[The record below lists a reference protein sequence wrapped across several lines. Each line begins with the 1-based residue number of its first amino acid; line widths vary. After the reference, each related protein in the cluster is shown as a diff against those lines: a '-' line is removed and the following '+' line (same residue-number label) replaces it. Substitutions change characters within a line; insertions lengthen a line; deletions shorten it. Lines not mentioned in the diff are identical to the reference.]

1 MTATECH
8 PIELDNVKNEIFYA
22 YICEIL
28 SVGKN
33 EIMLAL

>member
-1 MTATECH
+1 MWSNRIRQ
-8 PIELDNVKNEIFYA
+8 IEKLDFYA

-33 EIMLAL
+33 EITLVL